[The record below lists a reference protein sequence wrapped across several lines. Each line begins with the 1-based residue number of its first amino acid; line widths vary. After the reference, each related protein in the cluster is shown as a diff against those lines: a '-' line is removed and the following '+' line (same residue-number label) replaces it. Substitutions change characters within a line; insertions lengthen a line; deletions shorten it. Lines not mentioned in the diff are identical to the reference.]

1 MNTMN
6 MPGFTAEASLY
17 NTRRQYQTDGPAIN
31 SSTQMISGSAICPAA
46 KGREFPDHTCTC
58 KGCGAKGGDVT
69 GQCANVCT
77 DKEVY
82 AKGSEPH
89 DYCNAARIRTLRD
102 FFWSFPGGAVSSR
115 G

>member
-17 NTRRQYQTDGPAIN
+17 NMSGHYQTDGHAIN
-31 SSTQMISGSAICPAA
+31 PSTQMISAIYAAA
-46 KGREFPDHTCTC
+46 KGKDFPDHTCTC
-58 KGCGAKGGDVT
+58 QGCGAKGGDVT
-69 GQCANVCT
+69 GQCDSVCT

-89 DYCNAARIRTLRD
+89 DYCKAARIRTPRD
-102 FFWSFPGGAVSSR
+102 FFWSFPGGAVASR